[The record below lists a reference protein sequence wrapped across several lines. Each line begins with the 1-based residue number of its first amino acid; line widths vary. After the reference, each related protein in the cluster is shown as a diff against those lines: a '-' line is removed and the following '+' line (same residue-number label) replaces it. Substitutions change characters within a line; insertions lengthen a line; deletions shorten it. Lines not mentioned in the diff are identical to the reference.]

1 MCRISKNELYDFFS
15 LFLLLLLVEISRYIS
30 SNAIRAEKIKTW
42 LLKGKVKV
50 ANSFMAWMN

>member
-1 MCRISKNELYDFFS
+1 MNYMIVFS

-30 SNAIRAEKIKTW
+30 SNAIRTEKFKTW

>member
-1 MCRISKNELYDFFS
+1 MIVFS

-30 SNAIRAEKIKTW
+30 SNAIRTEKFKTW
-42 LLKGKVKV
+42 LFKGKVKV